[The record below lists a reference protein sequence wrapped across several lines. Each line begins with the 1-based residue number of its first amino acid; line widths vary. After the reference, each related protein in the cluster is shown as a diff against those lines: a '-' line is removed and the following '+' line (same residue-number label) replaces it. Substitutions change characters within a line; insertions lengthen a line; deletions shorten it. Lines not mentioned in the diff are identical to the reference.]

1 MNPICYILIGPPA
14 SGKSTYRTVL
24 AAQHPDAVF
33 VSNDDIID
41 EFAAANGMTYSEAW
55 HVIDQDMVD
64 RLMRTR
70 FRDAISARRVVVVD
84 RTNMTVKSRRRF
96 LSQLPKGYKKVGVVF
111 NVPRDVL
118 DIRLKTRAEA
128 TGKHIPAA
136 VVDSM
141 IASYQEP
148 IIGEFDSVLIG
159 GIAAQV

>member
-1 MNPICYILIGPPA
+1 M
-14 SGKSTYRTVL
+14 
-24 AAQHPDAVF
+24 
-33 VSNDDIID
+33 
-41 EFAAANGMTYSEAW
+41 
-55 HVIDQDMVD
+55 
-64 RLMRTR
+64 
-70 FRDAISARRVVVVD
+70 
-84 RTNMTVKSRRRF
+84 
-96 LSQLPKGYKKVGVVF
+96 VF

-159 GIAAQV
+159 GITAQV